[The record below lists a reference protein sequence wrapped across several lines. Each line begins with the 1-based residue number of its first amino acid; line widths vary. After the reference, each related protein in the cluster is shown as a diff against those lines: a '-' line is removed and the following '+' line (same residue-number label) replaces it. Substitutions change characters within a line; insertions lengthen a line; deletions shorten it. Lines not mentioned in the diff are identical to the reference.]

1 MISTSVFDV
10 RALLADDPTFEENDE
25 PMAGQPHRDPIDSL
39 YYSLRDRLAGPRVYV
54 AAELRVYRDLAAV
67 RARAY
72 REPDLLV
79 VLDRPDEQRLVYLL
93 SEEGKAPDFVLE
105 VLSDTTYQNDLGEKR
120 RWYREIGVR
129 EYVVI
134 DLEGAYVGER
144 RLQRW
149 RLEEEGPQSVAPPD
163 VGLEGETIT
172 SLVLPYGLKVREGW
186 VRLVD
191 PESGDELP
199 LLREQLAQGRLDAQ
213 LRREAQAQA
222 LEELERRLTAQAR
235 QREAETQAR
244 EELELRLT
252 AQARQ
257 HEAETRQREEREQR
271 LNAQTQAQVD
281 REQRLVAEARVAAET
296 EALLAAGDEIA
307 RLRRELQRLQG

>member
-1 MISTSVFDV
+1 MSLWRPSTSRDV
-10 RALLADDPTFEENDE
+10 
-25 PMAGQPHRDPIDSL
+25 IDSL

-54 AAELRVYRDLAAV
+54 AAEVRVYRDLAAV

-93 SEEGKAPDFVLE
+93 SDEGKAPDFVLE

-172 SLVLPYGLKVREGW
+172 SLVLPYGLKVRE
-186 VRLVD
+186 
-191 PESGDELP
+191 
-199 LLREQLAQGRLDAQ
+199 
-213 LRREAQAQA
+213 A
-222 LEELERRLTAQAR
+222 LG
-235 QREAETQAR
+235 
-244 EELELRLT
+244 
-252 AQARQ
+252 
-257 HEAETRQREEREQR
+257 
-271 LNAQTQAQVD
+271 
-281 REQRLVAEARVAAET
+281 
-296 EALLAAGDEIA
+296 AAGGPRIGGRTAFVA
-307 RLRRELQRLQG
+307 RAVGARAAGCATAPRGAGAGARGTGTASHGAGASAGS

>member
-1 MISTSVFDV
+1 MISTSVVDV

-54 AAELRVYRDLAAV
+54 AAEVRVYRDLAAV

-93 SEEGKAPDFVLE
+93 SDEGKAPDFVLE

-120 RWYREIGVR
+120 RWYRGIGVR

-134 DLEGAYVGER
+134 DLYGAYTGER

-149 RLEEEGPQSVAPPD
+149 RLEEEGPESTAPPD
-163 VGLEGETIT
+163 VGLEGQTIA
-172 SLVLPYGLKVREGW
+172 SVVLPYGLKVREGW

-191 PESGDELP
+191 PDTGEELP
-199 LLREQLAQGRLDAQ
+199 LLREQLAQARQEAE
-213 LRREAQAQA
+213 LRREAQTQA
-222 LEELERRLTAQAR
+222 LEELERRLTAQTRQHEAEALQHEAEAR
-235 QREAETQAR
+235 QREAEALAR
-244 EELELRLT
+244 S
-252 AQARQ
+252 
-257 HEAETRQREEREQR
+257 EA
-271 LNAQTQAQVD
+271 AA
-281 REQRLVAEARVAAET
+281 RLVAEQ
-296 EALLAAGDEIA
+296 EIA
-307 RLRRELQRLQG
+307 RLRQRLQRRNGIDDDES